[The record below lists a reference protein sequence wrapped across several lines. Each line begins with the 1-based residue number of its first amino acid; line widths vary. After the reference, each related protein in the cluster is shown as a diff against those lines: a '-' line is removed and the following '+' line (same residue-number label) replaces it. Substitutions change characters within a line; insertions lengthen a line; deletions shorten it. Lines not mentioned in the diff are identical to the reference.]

1 MRAVAPAKTRRF
13 TTLLCRGGAE
23 QLDHQPQ
30 LIEVV
35 AAGEERDLGG
45 RRAVQSAMLQPASP
59 SPRGGGCASCGPAS
73 PPGSAECRA
82 AKLPGAP

>member
-1 MRAVAPAKTRRF
+1 MAPAKTRRF

-35 AAGEERDLGG
+35 AAGEERNLDEH
-45 RRAVQSAMLQPASP
+45 RR
-59 SPRGGGCASCGPAS
+59 
-73 PPGSAECRA
+73 
-82 AKLPGAP
+82 